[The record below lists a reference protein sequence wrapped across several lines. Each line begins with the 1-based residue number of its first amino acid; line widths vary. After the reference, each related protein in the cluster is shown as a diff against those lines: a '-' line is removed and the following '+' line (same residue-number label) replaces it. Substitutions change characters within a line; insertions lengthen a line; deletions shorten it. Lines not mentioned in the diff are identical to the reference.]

1 MKWTDSLTQWRKSRN
16 ITAPQGAYVASIQEE
31 LDEYTEALN
40 ASDEHEMV
48 DALADIMVFT
58 ANEMALMGYNLD
70 LVMKQVVKEIS
81 SRQQS
86 PSQAAEWSQSGPSGK
101 WQKDVNQ
108 DPSILYKANFSSCKL
123 ASR

>member
-1 MKWTDSLTQWRKSRN
+1 MKWKDSLAQWRKSRN

-31 LDEYTEALN
+31 LEEYTEALN

-86 PSQAAEWSQSGPSGK
+86 PSQASEWNDYGPSGK
-101 WQKDVNQ
+101 WQKWKEQPENT
-108 DPSILYKANFSSCKL
+108 LYKANFSSCKL
-123 ASR
+123 KR